1 MGTSKTSTGP
11 GKNVPLV
18 PDWVAPDAKPA
29 PNPTPPLTGP
39 ADGGPPSPPKN
50 PPDRKPAA
58 PDDAPRKPEQKP
70 IELAPPQRFKP
81 AKLAIGR
88 FAKTGEANSLRK
100 ALGSYVR
107 KGYGG
112 SGTATQRMRKSSTA
126 AAGVYNILS
135 SGSTGGAEGGEP
147 APLDVRTLSGLPHDE
162 VAERIAEAVNPGD
175 ISLDDA
181 GVREAVAEAVSSVL
195 SENDGVDIT
204 ALPPE
209 LVEECYIRTLSVSA
223 FNILIADIGASVQR
237 AAHGNAELA
246 NNRLKEISDFMRETY
261 RAQYAKLTSRG
272 LRVSRGASERIA
284 RELTSS
290 VMDIFESYLE

>member
-18 PDWVAPDAKPA
+18 PHWVAPDATPA
-29 PNPTPPLTGP
+29 PVPMPPLTGP
-39 ADGGPPSPPKN
+39 ADGGSPSPPKS
-50 PPDRKPAA
+50 PPDRKPA
-58 PDDAPRKPEQKP
+58 PPEDAPPKPEP
-70 IELAPPQRFKP
+70 PPVELAPPQRFKP

-88 FAKTGEANSLRK
+88 FAKTGDGNSLRK
-100 ALGSYVR
+100 ALGNYVQ

-135 SGSTGGAEGGEP
+135 GGSTGEVASGEA
-147 APLDVRTLSGLPHDE
+147 APLDIRTLAGLSHDE

-175 ISLDDA
+175 VSLDDA
-181 GVREAVAEAVSSVL
+181 GVREAVTEAVSSVL

-223 FNILIADIGASVQR
+223 FNILVADIGASVQK

-261 RAQYAKLTSRG
+261 RAQYAKFAARGQRISR
-272 LRVSRGASERIA
+272 STSERIS